1 MYFRCVIIETYTI
14 FFCFLCRLNNCKNL
28 EEMASKLDVL
38 SKMEADEIIELE
50 KQTWTRSAPADLYY
64 KRHPS

>member
-1 MYFRCVIIETYTI
+1 MDSCAYYC
-14 FFCFLCRLNNCKNL
+14 CSSLLRLNNCKNL
-28 EEMASKLDVL
+28 EEMANKLDVL

-64 KRHPS
+64 KRHQ